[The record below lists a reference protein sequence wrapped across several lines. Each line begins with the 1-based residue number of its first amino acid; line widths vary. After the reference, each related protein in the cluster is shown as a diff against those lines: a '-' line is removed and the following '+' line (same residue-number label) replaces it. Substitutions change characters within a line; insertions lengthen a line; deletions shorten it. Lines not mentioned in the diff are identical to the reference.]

1 MLSRFFKSEHL
12 PDQDTVDWLF
22 DVFEWSLVSFDAAV
36 FFRETVLVTPT
47 NEHFPGKQSDIH
59 GAATQIFSQVQE
71 HAGLSHWPCEVM
83 DAHACQ
89 ALEAPKVVVEGDL
102 RGAGGIVQSDVAPEN
117 RLTITY
123 DPNSLSDPEVMI
135 STYAHTLAHYLGSM
149 ARSEAPGGEENW
161 PFITEVLAVFM
172 GFGVI
177 FANSALKFKGG
188 CGSCAGNFVD
198 RESFLSQ
205 YDVTYA
211 LAIFC
216 QLKGISNKDA
226 TRHLKKSLRGFY
238 SQAVKDVA
246 SHVEALE
253 RLKGYKQQALT
264 TPGQAVGAS

>member
-1 MLSRFFKSEHL
+1 MFSRFFKSEHM
-12 PDQDTVDWLF
+12 PDEDTIAWLF
-22 DVFEWSLVSFDAAV
+22 DVFEWSLVNFDARV
-36 FFRETVLVTPT
+36 FFNETPLVTPT

-59 GAATQIFSQVQE
+59 GMATQIFTQVQE
-71 HAGLSHWPCEVM
+71 HASLKHWPCEVFDM
-83 DAHACQ
+83 NACP
-89 ALEAPKVVVEGDL
+89 AIEAPKVVIEGDL
-102 RGAGGIVQSDVAPEN
+102 RGEGGIVQRDVPPEN

-135 STYAHTLAHYLGSM
+135 ATYAHTLAHYMGSM
-149 ARSEAPGGEENW
+149 ARQDPPGGKENW

-216 QLKGISNKDA
+216 QLKGIPNKQA

-238 SQAVKDVA
+238 AQAAKDVA
-246 SHVEALE
+246 SRADELARLKALE
-253 RLKGYKQQALT
+253 QAGL
-264 TPGQAVGAS
+264 PAPRAGVA